1 MGRHPWL
8 VLAALPAFAV
18 LAGCGGP
25 AYTNVTFRND
35 LGTPVQVELCREPT
49 CQSIQWTI
57 GIDPGQEATEQVRSD
72 GKARRRFLVVS
83 PPDRIYGCKAFTF
96 DGEHAEVTVAL
107 STMHGCG
114 GPER

>member
-1 MGRHPWL
+1 VGRHPWL
-8 VLAALPAFAV
+8 VLAALPALAV

-25 AYTNVTFRND
+25 PYTNVTFRND

-49 CQSIQWTI
+49 CQSIQWTV

-72 GKARRRFLVVS
+72 GKARRRFLVVT
-83 PPDRIYGCKAFTF
+83 PPDRIYGCKVFAF
-96 DGEHAEVTVAL
+96 DGKHAEVTVRL